1 MVEKVARKRSEIQHL
16 KQKSVRAR
24 KLSTAAASELRLWNK
39 FMNDAAMNIHIQVF
53 VRSFL
58 GLELLGHMAPSLMG
72 PSWAQAHKTG
82 DLWLPLLWLFL
93 SPVCCSHARSGWRF
107 TSSEVVIP
115 RKVSHRVSGAEIQG
129 QLSYKIHFRGQ
140 RHVVHLKV
148 KKSLLPRHFPVITD
162 DDQGAM
168 QEDYPYVP
176 RDCYYYSYL
185 EGVPGSMGTLDT
197 CYGGLHGMLQ
207 VDDFTYEIKPL
218 EASSKFEH
226 VISLLVSEERSE
238 VERCTIEEEDKDHA
252 YEEATLAETPRA
264 APVYLWW
271 PHRKY
276 LKLHYTVTNSIYVL
290 DRNQT
295 RIVENVVLIN
305 NILDTIFNQAHYH
318 VHVRAICIWNESD
331 KVNLYNLPTAW
342 SALDR
347 FGLWKWYGWF
357 PSLPHD
363 SSLILTA
370 RKINQVSHYAFQ
382 NGICN
387 PNWGVAY
394 AFVGNYHIFLASSI
408 AAHSLC
414 HLFGVN
420 HDTAG
425 CHCFRRASCVM
436 SAEPGLLD
444 MMSNC
449 TYGRMHDR
457 ASMWDPCGSVRNNPY
472 TNFPYVAPRCGD
484 KIINMDE
491 ECDCGSLKACS
502 DDKCCETHCALS
514 TGSVCS
520 IGPCCL
526 GCRYAQPGK
535 VCRDTL
541 GICDLPEY
549 CNGKTHVCPDDL
561 YIQDGTPCSPLAVC
575 VSGNCTDRDMQCQ
588 ALFGHQIKDAAA
600 ICYEK
605 LNLIGDRFGN
615 CGVRVTRG
623 GGKPV
628 TCEGDDVFCGMLHC
642 SAVGQIPG
650 GGDHTTFRH
659 ILADNEKCFGYDA
672 HDGTEL
678 PEFGLVV
685 DGATCGPGRYCLNQ
699 NCTFYQ
705 DIDFDCDIQTC
716 NFKGVCNNRRQCHCM
731 DGWKPPSC
739 EERGPGGSLDS
750 GPPPD
755 KTLRLQTKIIFSLN
769 KGIFLLLIRFI
780 LFGIAILG
788 GVCSKLEGTLEKRM
802 EEESVEEG

>member
-1 MVEKVARKRSEIQHL
+1 M
-16 KQKSVRAR
+16 
-24 KLSTAAASELRLWNK
+24 T
-39 FMNDAAMNIHIQVF
+39 DAAMNIHIQVF
-53 VRSFL
+53 MGSFL
-58 GLELLGHMAPSLMG
+58 GLELLGHTAPSLMG

-93 SPVCCSHARSGWRF
+93 SPVCCSHARPGWRF

-197 CYGGLHGMLQ
+197 CYGGLRGMLQ

-276 LKLHYTVTNSIYVL
+276 LKLHYTVTNSLYVL

-295 RIVENVVLIN
+295 RIVENVVLMN
-305 NILDTIFNQAHYH
+305 NIVDTIFRQAHYD
-318 VHVRAICIWNESD
+318 VSIRVMCIWTHSD
-331 KVNLYNLPTAW
+331 QIQLHTWP
-342 SALDR
+342 SAYAALSH
-347 FGLWKWYGWF
+347 FGIWKLQWWGHIRHDTSLLLTGHKLSGVTYYGI
-357 PSLPHD
+357 H
-363 SSLILTA
+363 
-370 RKINQVSHYAFQ
+370 

-394 AFVGNYHIFLASSI
+394 TFVGNYHVFLG
-408 AAHSLC
+408 AAIEAHTLC
-414 HLFGVN
+414 HVLGTG
-420 HDTAG
+420 HDTSG
-425 CHCFRRASCVM
+425 CSCFRRASCVM
-436 SAEPGLLD
+436 APQPGLLD

-449 TYGRMHDR
+449 TYNRMLQR
-457 ASMWDPCGSVRNNPY
+457 ARGWDPCLGVKNTAY

-502 DDKCCETHCALS
+502 MDKCCETHCALS
-514 TGSVCS
+514 SGSICS
-520 IGPCCL
+520 IGPCCI

-535 VCRDTL
+535 VCRDTP
-541 GICDLPEY
+541 GICDLPEF
-549 CNGKTHVCPDDL
+549 CNGKTHACPDDL

-575 VSGNCTDRDMQCQ
+575 VRGNCTDRDMQCQ
-588 ALFGHQIKDAAA
+588 ALFGHQVKDAAEV
-600 ICYEK
+600 CYTK

-615 CGVRVTRG
+615 CGVRLIRG
-623 GGKPV
+623 GSTSVP
-628 TCEGDDVFCGMLHC
+628 CEEDDIFCGMLHC
-642 SAVGQIPG
+642 TAVSQIPG
-650 GGDHTTFRH
+650 GGEHTTFRH
-659 ILADNEKCFGYDA
+659 IIADNEKCFGYDV
-672 HDGTEL
+672 HDGAEI
-678 PEFGLVV
+678 PEMGLVV
-685 DGATCGPGRYCLNQ
+685 DGATCGPGKYCLNQ

-705 DIDFDCDIQTC
+705 DINFDCDIKRC
-716 NFKGVCNNRRQCHCM
+716 NFKGVCNNRKQCHCM

-739 EERGPGGSLDS
+739 EERGAGGSLDS

-755 KTLRLQTKIIFSLN
+755 KTLRLQPKIIFALN
-769 KGIFLLLIRFI
+769 EGIALLLIRFT
-780 LFGIAILG
+780 LFGISILG
-788 GVCSKLEGTLEKRM
+788 GMCSKLEETLEKRT
-802 EEESVEEG
+802 EEKTVEEGRQQPQHK